1 MTAAGRQPGS
11 EAAAR
16 PGRRKGSRVR
26 RWSTRLAVLAVLAI
40 AVEVSL
46 ISPAGRHQ
54 WALSLLRQPTPYT
67 VLSFSHAASL
77 PATAIVNK
85 PIRVSFTVGNHEGR
99 VVDYRYVLTATG
111 GGKSRILGQSK
122 KTIAAGATWTV
133 SREVIPACGTSPCRI
148 EVALPGHPET
158 IDFSVSLNAAAGKHA

>member
-1 MTAAGRQPGS
+1 
-11 EAAAR
+11 
-16 PGRRKGSRVR
+16 VR